1 MFHET
6 FKPLL
11 DVSFSKSRQQVLPV
25 GLVAAILI
33 DVHIARVWIVILFA
47 QKDLRVCSSW
57 HTLNLINLA
66 AAALTFAK
74 LPFFDRCH
82 CLPAWGIPQSLHNSY
97 GCHGISQCP
106 CCLSNSSFA
115 STDTCK
121 SGQLSKESDSSR
133 ISNIKSG

>member
-47 QKDLRVCSSW
+47 QKDFRVCSSW

-66 AAALTFAK
+66 ATALTFAG
-74 LPFFDRCH
+74 H
-82 CLPAWGIPQSLHNSY
+82 HN
-97 GCHGISQCP
+97 
-106 CCLSNSSFA
+106 F
-115 STDTCK
+115 
-121 SGQLSKESDSSR
+121 
-133 ISNIKSG
+133 

>member
-47 QKDLRVCSSW
+47 QKDFRVCSSW
-57 HTLNLINLA
+57 HTLNLSGYSLRSFPSLIDVTVFLPWESHRACITPMAVMEFHKNNVHVVSQIQALQ
-66 AAALTFAK
+66 ALT
-74 LPFFDRCH
+74 C
-82 CLPAWGIPQSLHNSY
+82 N
-97 GCHGISQCP
+97 
-106 CCLSNSSFA
+106 
-115 STDTCK
+115 